1 MAIKNLTRDDARDF
15 LRRAEDDE
23 FRFDPKAALA
33 PPETAI
39 STSEDEDGDPPK
51 REEKRQGRKTAK
63 SADASGDL
71 DSVRMYLSKIGVVSL
86 LTREKEV
93 EIAKRIE
100 EARQAVLDGILSTNA
115 GVNAI
120 VDLPR
125 QVQKGLK
132 SLRGV
137 LDGSSNQEPDEETG
151 LVGLQR
157 MEAIVEE
164 MRSVARARTRSAR
177 RVTKTDRRKNRDYDI
192 ELRELVVK
200 MNVSWNAV
208 VDIIDLLEAT
218 RDGVRDQRSMIR
230 ECEVLA
236 GISADKLLAGKK
248 PAARSGLDAASVA
261 AMRKT
266 IERALMVVADYEA
279 RVGMTADELFDCVRL
294 IQRNARALER
304 AKSEMI
310 LANLRLVVSIAKR
323 YLNHG
328 LHFLDL
334 IQEGNIGLMR
344 AVDKFEYQRGHKFST
359 YATWWIRQAI
369 TRAIADQARTIR
381 IPVHLIETIN
391 KITRVAR
398 QMEQELERDALP
410 EEIAVRLEMTPDQV
424 RRAIKISRSP
434 VSLETPVGEED
445 SHLGDFIEDPNAV
458 SPSDHTFSAL
468 MQEETNK
475 VLDALTP
482 REAKVLRLR
491 FGIGVRSDHTLE
503 EVGQVFDL
511 TRERIRQI
519 EAQAIRKL
527 RQNNRSG
534 SLKSFFDSI

>member
-1 MAIKNLTRDDARDF
+1 MSMKKFTRSDAREF
-15 LRRAEDDE
+15 LRRPEEDEFSFDAQRAFAEDSGGGGE
-23 FRFDPKAALA
+23 RPERAEKEERRGGKRAA
-33 PPETAI
+33 PGE
-39 STSEDEDGDPPK
+39 G
-51 REEKRQGRKTAK
+51 G
-63 SADASGDL
+63 GDL
-71 DSVRMYLSKIGVVSL
+71 DSVRMYLSKIGCVDL
-86 LTREKEV
+86 LTREQEV

-100 EARQAVLDGILSTNA
+100 SARLGVLNGILSTSA
-115 GVNAI
+115 GVNAF

-125 QVQKGLK
+125 QVRKGRV
-132 SLRGV
+132 SLRDI

-151 LVGLQR
+151 LAGLDR
-157 MEAIVEE
+157 LEKLAEE
-164 MRSVARARTRSAR
+164 MKGIARARLRSTRR
-177 RVTKTDRRKNRDYDI
+177 KTKTERRKNRDYDG
-192 ELRELVVK
+192 ELQDLVAK
-200 MNVSWNAV
+200 MNVSWNV
-208 VDIIDLLEAT
+208 VIAIADELKEA
-218 RDGVRDQRSMIR
+218 RDEIREWRSIIR
-230 ECEVLA
+230 ECEVMTGVGAEALVKGA
-236 GISADKLLAGKK
+236 SPRAE
-248 PAARSGLDAASVA
+248 SGLDETASA
-261 AMRKT
+261 ELRKT
-266 IERALMVVADYEA
+266 VERALKAIEEREL
-279 RVGMTADELFDCVRL
+279 RVGLPADRLEEVVTEIRRSARELE
-294 IQRNARALER
+294 Q

-398 QMEQELERDALP
+398 QMEQELERPALP
-410 EEIAVRLEMTPDQV
+410 EEIASRLEMTPDQV
-424 RRAIKISRSP
+424 RRALKISRAP
-434 VSLETPVGEED
+434 VSLETPVGDDD
-445 SHLGDFIEDPNAV
+445 SHLGDFIEDPSQV
-458 SPSDHTFSAL
+458 SPSDSTFRHL
-468 MQEETNK
+468 MTEETES
-475 VLDALTP
+475 VLQTLTP

-527 RQNNRSG
+527 RQTHRNA
-534 SLKSFFDSI
+534 SLRAYYEGL

>member
-1 MAIKNLTRDDARDF
+1 MSIKKLTPDEAREY
-15 LRRAEDDE
+15 LRRPEEDDM
-23 FRFDPKAALA
+23 RFDAKQVLSSTDGPAAPAPEPERERTPKRKGARGK
-33 PPETAI
+33 
-39 STSEDEDGDPPK
+39 SDGDDTSS
-51 REEKRQGRKTAK
+51 E
-63 SADASGDL
+63 L
-71 DSVRMYLSKIGVVSL
+71 DSVRMYLSKIGCVQL

-100 EARQAVLDGILSTNA
+100 EAREGVLDGILITNA
-115 GVNAI
+115 GVNAFI
-120 VDLPR
+120 ELPR
-125 QVQKGLK
+125 LVRKGAK
-132 SLRGV
+132 SLREV

-151 LVGLQR
+151 LVGLER
-157 MEAIVEE
+157 LELLAEE
-164 MRSVARARTRSAR
+164 MRSIARARSRSAR
-177 RVTKTDRRKNRDYDI
+177 RVTKTDRRKNRAYDM
-192 ELRELVVK
+192 ELRDLVGK
-200 MNVSWNAV
+200 MNVNWNMV
-208 VDIIDLLEAT
+208 LEIADQL
-218 RDGVRDQRSMIR
+218 RARRKEVRDWTGMIR
-230 ECEVLA
+230 ECAVVAGLTEAELA
-236 GISADKLLAGKK
+236 AGQ
-248 PAARSGLDAASVA
+248 PAAPQSGIDDAGLAEV
-261 AMRKT
+261 RKT
-266 IERALMVVADYEA
+266 VERARRTIEEIENGVGLSSEELDEVV
-279 RVGMTADELFDCVRL
+279 RN

-398 QMEQELERDALP
+398 QMEQELEREALP
-410 EEIAVRLEMTPDQV
+410 EEIAERLEMTPEQV
-424 RRAIKISRSP
+424 RRALKISRAP
-434 VSLETPVGEED
+434 VSLETPVGDDD
-445 SHLGDFIEDPNAV
+445 SHLGDFIEDASAV
-458 SPSDHTFSAL
+458 SPSDHTFRQL
-468 MQEETNK
+468 MTEETTR
-475 VLDALTP
+475 VLDALSP

-503 EVGQVFDL
+503 EVGQVFEL

-527 RQNNRSG
+527 RQAHRNGALRAFYEG
-534 SLKSFFDSI
+534 SN